1 MKTVVGLFTDTYD
14 ADQAVNALRDAG
26 FSNADFSIL
35 AQDTVLDQDSINE
48 TYTDRTGDVG
58 PGEGAGVG
66 AAGGAVVGGLTGLLM
81 GVGALAIPGIGPAIA
96 VGSLATA
103 LTSAAAGATVGAVT
117 GAVTGG
123 VVAALV
129 DLGIPEEDAHFY
141 AEGVKRGGVL
151 VTVNADDTRAAT
163 AEAIMRNSDA
173 VEVDAHRENWRS
185 QGWDSRFDDSAYS
198 SSTYRF

>member
-1 MKTVVGLFTDTYD
+1 MKTVVGLFRDTYD
-14 ADQAVNALRDAG
+14 ADRAVNALRDAG
-26 FSNADFSIL
+26 FTNADFSIL
-35 AQDTVLDQDSINE
+35 AQETVLDRDNISE

-58 PGEGAGVG
+58 PAEGAGVG

-81 GVGALAIPGIGPAIA
+81 GIGALAIPGIGPAIA

-129 DLGIPEEDAHFY
+129 DPND
-141 AEGVKRGGVL
+141 R
-151 VTVNADDTRAAT
+151 
-163 AEAIMRNSDA
+163 
-173 VEVDAHRENWRS
+173 
-185 QGWDSRFDDSAYS
+185 QGNKPFNPVP
-198 SSTYRF
+198 